1 MKILKRLKDKLK
13 DRAADAGIG
22 ALIIGLVTELL
33 GVDIAPTEID
43 AVVTGVA
50 VLAALYGRWRER
62 RRARRVERAGTT

>member
-1 MKILKRLKDKLK
+1 MKLFKRLKDKLK

-22 ALIIGLVTELL
+22 ALVIGLVTELL

-43 AVVTGVA
+43 AIVTGVA

-62 RRARRVERAGTT
+62 RRARRARAGTT

>member
-1 MKILKRLKDKLK
+1 MKLFRRLRDKLK
-13 DRAADAGIG
+13 DRAVEGGLA
-22 ALIIGLVTELL
+22 ALIIGLVSELL

>member
-1 MKILKRLKDKLK
+1 MKLFKRLRDKLK

-22 ALIIGLVTELL
+22 ALVIGLVTELL

-43 AVVTGVA
+43 AIVTGVA

-62 RRARRVERAGTT
+62 RVARAGTT